1 MSASK
6 MTHVVDRVALSL
18 MNVLVVV
25 GLPLVAIS
33 VFIQAR

>member
-6 MTHVVDRVALSL
+6 MTRVVDRVGLSL
-18 MNVLVVV
+18 MNILVVV
-25 GLPLVAIS
+25 GLPLVAAS

>member
-1 MSASK
+1 MSATQ
-6 MTHVVDRVALSL
+6 MTRVVDRVALSL

-25 GLPLVAIS
+25 GLPLVAVS

>member
-1 MSASK
+1 MSTSK
-6 MTHVVDRVALSL
+6 MIRVVDRVGLSL

-25 GLPLVAIS
+25 GLPLVAAS